1 MTGIMKIL
9 FRYIGTRL
17 VWGWLL
23 VFLIM
28 TALFSILEL
37 VGQLDD
43 IGEGRYQIVDA
54 FKYIAYT
61 TPGRILNLAAV
72 SSLLGSIV
80 ALGTLANG
88 DELLAMRACGFSVF
102 RIARVVLG
110 AGVVL
115 MLGVLLL
122 AQFVVP
128 QLEQQARLNRELA
141 LADLGTLLPEGGFWT
156 RDNGRFINVRY
167 STPGEGLGDLSVYE
181 FDEEGKPSSYVTA
194 RNAEVAS
201 DGSWVCRDVRQI
213 IFADSAIIDRNL
225 PTLTLDVFLKNK
237 QVDVLSVTPDM
248 LSITALYHYI
258 QLLQKRGQDTDQY
271 ILSLWQKLTLP
282 FKVGAMIFFSLPFV
296 FGKAREASSGR
307 RLTLGTIIGIS
318 YFYFDQALGYT
329 GLIIGLHPAFTTLL
343 PLAII
348 VLMTQW
354 LLLRVP

>member
-1 MTGIMKIL
+1 MRIL

-17 VWGWLL
+17 AWGWLL

-43 IGEGRYQIVDA
+43 IGEGRYQILDA
-54 FKYIAYT
+54 FMYVAYT
-61 TPGRILNLAAV
+61 TPGRVLSLAAV

-102 RIARVVLG
+102 RIAGVILS

-128 QLEQQARLNRELA
+128 PLERQARINRELA

-156 RDNGRFINVRY
+156 RDNNRFINVRS
-167 STPGEGLGDLSVYE
+167 STPGEGLGDLSVYD
-181 FDEEGKPSSYVTA
+181 FDEQGKPSNYITA
-194 RNAEVAS
+194 RNAEIGK

-213 IFADSAIIDRNL
+213 TFSGHRIVDQAL
-225 PTLTLDVFLKNK
+225 PTLTLDVFLKDK
-237 QVDVLSVTPDM
+237 HVEVLNVTPSM
-248 LSITALYHYI
+248 LSITALYQYV
-258 QLLQKRGQDTDQY
+258 QVLQKRGQNTDQY
-271 ILSLWQKLTLP
+271 VLSLWQKLTLP
-282 FKVGAMIFFSLPFV
+282 LKVAAMIFFSLPFV

-307 RLTLGTIIGIS
+307 RITLGSIIGIS
-318 YFYFDQALGYT
+318 YFYFDQALGYM
-329 GLIIGLHPAFTTLL
+329 GLLIGLHPAFTILL
-343 PLAII
+343 PLIII
-348 VLMTQW
+348 VLMTLW